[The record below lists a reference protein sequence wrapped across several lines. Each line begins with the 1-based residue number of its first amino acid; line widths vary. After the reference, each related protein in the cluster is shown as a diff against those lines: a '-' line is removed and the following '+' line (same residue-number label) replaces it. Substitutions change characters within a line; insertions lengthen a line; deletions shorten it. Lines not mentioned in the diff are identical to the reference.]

1 MTRKAIRCVLR
12 SPARIPHSGSVVET
26 RRNPHS
32 PRANSCPRRAVTL
45 VELLIAITILA
56 ILAGLILGVGAVAAE
71 TAREAQTES
80 TIARIHTLLM
90 DHYDTFR
97 NRRVSLNDN
106 YGTALDNAPSY
117 DITGLNSGQLLALGR
132 TAGTRELLKIE
143 LPDRWSDV

>member
-1 MTRKAIRCVLR
+1 M
-12 SPARIPHSGSVVET
+12 
-26 RRNPHS
+26 
-32 PRANSCPRRAVTL
+32 
-45 VELLIAITILA
+45 ELLIAITILA
-56 ILAGLILGVGAVAAE
+56 ILAGLVLGVGAVAAE

-106 YGTALDNAPSY
+106 YGTALNSAPGY
-117 DITGLNSGQLLALGR
+117 DTSGLSAGQLLALGR

-143 LPDRWSDV
+143 LPDRWSDVALEAVPDDLSDRSDDDATAPTIGTTYLGGRSSMSL